1 MSLNRVIG
9 AVLLAE
15 AFAVATF
22 AFGWWTVPVLAAL
35 YAIASSN
42 PKRARTAGLC
52 ALAGWGTLLALDFAK
67 GPVAEMGHRLGGV
80 MGLPSVVL
88 YILTLFFP
96 ALLAWS
102 AAKLIPSLR
111 ESSQSA
117 PSS

>member
-35 YAIASSN
+35 YAVASPN
-42 PKRARTAGLC
+42 PRRARTAGLC

-88 YILTLFFP
+88 YVLTLIFP

-102 AAKLIPSLR
+102 AAKVIPSLR
-111 ESSQSA
+111 GSSQTA
-117 PSS
+117 P

>member
-1 MSLNRVIG
+1 MTLNRAIG
-9 AVLLAE
+9 DILLAE

-42 PKRARTAGLC
+42 PKRARAAGLC
-52 ALAGWGTLLALDFAK
+52 ALAGWGTLLLLDFAK

-80 MGLPSVVL
+80 MGVPSVVL
-88 YILTLFFP
+88 YVLTLVFP

-102 AAKLIPSLR
+102 AAKIIPPLR
-111 ESSQSA
+111 GSSPKA